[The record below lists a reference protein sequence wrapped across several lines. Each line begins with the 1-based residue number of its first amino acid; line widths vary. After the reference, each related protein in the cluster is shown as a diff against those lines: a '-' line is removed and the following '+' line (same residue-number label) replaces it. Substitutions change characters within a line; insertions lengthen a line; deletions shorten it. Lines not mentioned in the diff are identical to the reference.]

1 MIAFISGI
9 EQQLAELSSLPYP
22 EPIPDVQSLLRLT
35 PMFKTFLRTG
45 LPFSSLPFPP
55 NYEQKTQSL
64 MTLVLL
70 VLPSPC

>member
-1 MIAFISGI
+1 
-9 EQQLAELSSLPYP
+9 
-22 EPIPDVQSLLRLT
+22 
-35 PMFKTFLRTG
+35 MFKTFLRTG